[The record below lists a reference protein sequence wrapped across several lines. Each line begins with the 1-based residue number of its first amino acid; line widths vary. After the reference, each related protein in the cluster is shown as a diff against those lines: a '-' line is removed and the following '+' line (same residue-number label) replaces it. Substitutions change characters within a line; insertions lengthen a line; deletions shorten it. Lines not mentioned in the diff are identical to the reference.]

1 MKQKLKETVA
11 WLKGKGV
18 DYADCRYVR
27 QETEA
32 LNVSDGNVD
41 SLSRNLD
48 VGVGIRVLY
57 NGAWG
62 FAGTALLTSG
72 ELKKAA
78 NLALKIAR
86 ASAITRHEPAVL
98 AEQETFVDHYRTP
111 YRIDPF
117 AVPTDDKI
125 DLLMRSCDILKK
137 SNKIK
142 TAQGEMR
149 CYRTNKLF
157 LSTEGAEIEQDLL
170 ESGGGY
176 ECVANDGKEAHR
188 RSFPNSFGGDYAC
201 RGYEVVEE
209 MDLVGNAERVREEAI
224 ALLIT
229 DDNDA
234 VDLDYMAT
242 ALNTTY
248 WAEHRPYDVVEE
260 SVRNSV
266 VLTLLDGDRAI
277 GFSRIVGDGATFAWI
292 CDIYVDP
299 TYRGRGL
306 GVWLVECTASHPF
319 NQVSLSML
327 ATKDAFTL
335 YKKFGYELY
344 PRAMARFKK

>member
-1 MKQKLKETVA
+1 MEWT
-11 WLKGKGV
+11 
-18 DYADCRYVR
+18 
-27 QETEA
+27 
-32 LNVSDGNVD
+32 
-41 SLSRNLD
+41 RNE
-48 VGVGIRVLY
+48 
-57 NGAWG
+57 
-62 FAGTALLTSG
+62 F
-72 ELKKAA
+72 
-78 NLALKIAR
+78 
-86 ASAITRHEPAVL
+86 
-98 AEQETFVDHYRTP
+98 
-111 YRIDPF
+111 
-117 AVPTDDKI
+117 
-125 DLLMRSCDILKK
+125 
-137 SNKIK
+137 
-142 TAQGEMR
+142 
-149 CYRTNKLF
+149 
-157 LSTEGAEIEQDLL
+157 
-170 ESGGGY
+170 
-176 ECVANDGKEAHR
+176 
-188 RSFPNSFGGDYAC
+188 
-201 RGYEVVEE
+201 
-209 MDLVGNAERVREEAI
+209 
-224 ALLIT
+224 LIT